1 MDEPLR
7 VRVGSGFDA
16 HRFGGLG
23 PLLLGGVVA
32 DSDRGVEATSD
43 GDVAAHAVSDALL
56 GAAGLGDMGT
66 HFPSSDG
73 RFAGADSMALLGQ
86 VVRLAS
92 EAGWRVGN
100 VDVTVVSQSVRVGPL
115 REAMRERLAAV
126 LDVGLDWVSV
136 KATTTDGIGA
146 VGRDEGVAATAVVL
160 IYR

>member
-23 PLLLGGVVA
+23 PLLLGGVVV

-66 HFPSSDG
+66 HFPSADG
-73 RFAGADSMALLGQ
+73 RFVGADSMALLGH

-126 LDVGLDWVSV
+126 LDVGLDSVSV
-136 KATTTDGIGA
+136 KATTTDGMGA